1 MSRLSDVTAVLDDL
15 DSRRAHLVSVR
26 SRCGG
31 GARWNGT
38 GCVTDRVSGGVACG
52 DDAVVFLAEDPLE
65 DGEEEREAEQSPC
78 DTSDGLELRKILGLA
93 EGKHFIG
100 RAHLAASASAN
111 DGSAQRAIVCIS
123 DLRFEES
130 SSNEPENG
138 GEDQSTG
145 VMGPSE
151 QGVEDREE

>member
-1 MSRLSDVTAVLDDL
+1 MG
-15 DSRRAHLVSVR
+15 VR
-26 SRCGG
+26 SRCCG

-52 DDAVVFLAEDPLE
+52 DDAAVFLAEDPLE
-65 DGEEEREAEQSPC
+65 DGEEEREAEQGPR
-78 DTSDGLELRKILGLA
+78 DAPDGLELRNTFSLA
-93 EGKHFIG
+93 RNMHSIR

-111 DGSAQRAIVCIS
+111 DGSAERAIVCIT

-130 SSNEPENG
+130 SSDEPENG
-138 GEDQSTG
+138 GEDQGTG

-151 QGVEDREE
+151 QSVEDREE